1 MLYVKIKVI
10 EKLNGYLSL
19 RNRKVSKEMGDA
31 ISEGVFVIKDSG
43 ESARHALWRER
54 VGLMAAM
61 SLN

>member
-19 RNRKVSKEMGDA
+19 RNRNISKGREGA
-31 ISEGVFVIKDSG
+31 ISEGVSVIKDSG
-43 ESARHALWRER
+43 KSARHALWRER